1 MTRTPFNRRKGAAA
15 TLGLSALVAMGVIGA
30 VAGGTGDD
38 HTVVVS
44 GGSMST
50 GETTT
55 LTFSGT
61 VQPVKN
67 EPPVKAAPYKGGDS

>member
-1 MTRTPFNRRKGAAA
+1 MTRTPSSMNRRKGSAA
-15 TLGLSALVAMGVIGA
+15 LVGMGALVAMGVIGA
-30 VAGGTGDD
+30 VAGGTSDSP
-38 HTVVVS
+38 TAVVS

-61 VQPVKN
+61 LAPVKN
-67 EPPVKAAPYKGGDS
+67 VPPVKATFFGES

>member
-1 MTRTPFNRRKGAAA
+1 MTRTPSHMNRRKGPAAL
-15 TLGLSALVAMGVIGA
+15 LGLSALVAMGVIGA
-30 VAGGTGDD
+30 VAGGTSDS
-38 HTVVVS
+38 HTAVVS

-61 VQPVKN
+61 VEPVKN
-67 EPPVKAAPYKGGDS
+67 VPPVKATPYGG

>member
-1 MTRTPFNRRKGAAA
+1 MTRTLGSGNRRKGSAAV
-15 TLGLSALVAMGVIGA
+15 LGLSALVAMGVIGA
-30 VAGGTGDD
+30 VAGGTSDGQ
-38 HTVVVS
+38 TVVVS

-61 VQPVKN
+61 LAPVKN
-67 EPPVKAAPYKGGDS
+67 VAPVKAPPYGAS

>member
-1 MTRTPFNRRKGAAA
+1 MTRTPFNRRKGSAAL
-15 TLGLSALVAMGVIGA
+15 LGLSALVAMGVIGA
-30 VAGGTGDD
+30 VAGGTTDG

-61 VQPVKN
+61 IAPVKN
-67 EPPVKAAPYKGGDS
+67 VGPVKAAPYKG

>member
-1 MTRTPFNRRKGAAA
+1 MTRTLGAVDRRKGPAAL
-15 TLGLSALVAMGVIGA
+15 LGLSALVAMGVIGA
-30 VAGGTGDD
+30 VAGGGSDGQTA
-38 HTVVVS
+38 VVS

-61 VQPVKN
+61 LAPVKN
-67 EPPVKAAPYKGGDS
+67 VPPVKATFFGES

>member
-1 MTRTPFNRRKGAAA
+1 MTRTPSSSTRRKGPAA
-15 TLGLSALVAMGVIGA
+15 LVGLSALVAMGVIGA
-30 VAGGTGDD
+30 IAGGTNEGP
-38 HTVVVS
+38 TAVVS

-61 VQPVKN
+61 LAPVKN
-67 EPPVKAAPYKGGDS
+67 VPPVKATFFGES

>member
-1 MTRTPFNRRKGAAA
+1 MTRTPIHTNRRKGSAA
-15 TLGLSALVAMGVIGA
+15 LVGLSALVAMGVIGA
-30 VAGGTGDD
+30 VAGGTSDG
-38 HTVVVS
+38 HTAVVS

-61 VQPVKN
+61 VEPVKN
-67 EPPVKAAPYKGGDS
+67 VPPVKATPYKG